1 MSSNMGFSWGFQPEI
16 QTKPKDHS
24 QNDNQF
30 LFDRKPNANSS
41 MVMKQRPKRRIDSS
55 SPSTSNEEIFLSNDN
70 QSPAPRKYSTI
81 KKKTQLL
88 NLIKGQSLPIS
99 RGIELMDKEQL
110 QSILLDLMNN
120 HPEIQQTV
128 HNKLQQTNFSNI
140 KYMELLKSK
149 LNQIYANVPYSR
161 SFQNENLN
169 DYAFVRM
176 KPYILEFL
184 NCLVDCILDNIP
196 PRIENLHDSLKF
208 LDVCTEMVTQLPR
221 FELASNN
228 YYYDKCLEQ
237 LSYVWS
243 TVVEHVARDLVILFN
258 DESLLTDWV
267 RKLEYHNERSQG
279 ILERPLQLFRSL
291 SLNLGNLATSE
302 TLNSSQH
309 GAGDA
314 NATSRNTI
322 TYE

>member
-1 MSSNMGFSWGFQPEI
+1 
-16 QTKPKDHS
+16 
-24 QNDNQF
+24 
-30 LFDRKPNANSS
+30 
-41 MVMKQRPKRRIDSS
+41 
-55 SPSTSNEEIFLSNDN
+55 
-70 QSPAPRKYSTI
+70 
-81 KKKTQLL
+81 
-88 NLIKGQSLPIS
+88 
-99 RGIELMDKEQL
+99 MDKEQL

-149 LNQIYANVPYSR
+149 LNQIYESVPYSR